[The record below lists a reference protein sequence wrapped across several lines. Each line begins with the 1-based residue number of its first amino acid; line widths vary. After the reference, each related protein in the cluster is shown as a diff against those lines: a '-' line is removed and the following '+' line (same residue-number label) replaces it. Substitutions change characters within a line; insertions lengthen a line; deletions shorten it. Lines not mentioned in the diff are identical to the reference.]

1 MPDDP
6 QTIAE
11 AEARLEALERE
22 RRRTLATLE
31 RLRAR
36 ATRGTDEGDRLAGL
50 MAPAEKLALFRRFF
64 RGRDDLYPRLWENRR
79 TGKKGY
85 APACA
90 NEWVQGVCEKPRVR
104 CGACPSRAFLPLDD
118 DVLLGHLR
126 GQHVVGIYPLL
137 SDETCWLLAAD
148 FDERTWRDDVRSF
161 RDTCRDAGLAVTLE
175 RSRSGN
181 GAHAWMFFAEP
192 VAAAVARRMGC
203 ALLTAT
209 MSRRH
214 AMSLASYDRL
224 FPSQDTM
231 PTGGFGNLI
240 ALPLQYEARKQGNT
254 MFLDDDLEP
263 LEDPWAY
270 LRDLQSTPR
279 EMVEEIAARAAREGR
294 IVGLP
299 LPSCDD
305 EEEASPWTRS
315 PSRARRRAKIEGPL
329 PTRVKAVA
337 SQRLFVE
344 KAGLPSPLLNE
355 IKRLAAF
362 QNPQFYERQ
371 GMRLSTALTP
381 RVIGCA
387 EESALHIGLPR
398 GCAESLGSLLGELG
412 VELEVADERTE
423 GDPLDVKFEGRL
435 TALQQR
441 AVAALLAHD
450 HGVVVAPPGAGKT
463 VLGIHLIARRARN
476 TLVLVHRKPL
486 LDQWRAQLAL
496 FLGVAPKSIG
506 RIGAGASRANGRLD
520 VAMIQSLCRK
530 GQVSDVVAQYGH
542 VVVDECHH
550 VSAVSF
556 ERVLAETKARF
567 VTGLTATLRRRDGH
581 DPVVTMQCGPV
592 RFRADARDAG
602 AVPSFPRWL
611 HVQDTAFRVDPG
623 IPTPGIQQALW
634 PARRGSCAQRGSSCT
649 TSWLH
654 RRGPGASRADR
665 AARPLGPAGRAPA
678 AGGTGAGD
686 LARRAEGA
694 PAQGG
699 DGAARRAAVRGAAR
713 GAGDGTLRGRGV
725 RRSPARHPPSGLAR
739 LVARHLDP
747 VRGTPPPSSC
757 RQDGGPDL
765 RLCRPFRTCPAAHVR
780 APRARL
786 PVHGVPRLGHGD
798 GDPARRGLEGRAD
811 ASGTCAAEDAPGSQ
825 GRRSRRPVAA
835 GAVGTGT
842 RPSGSR

>member
-1 MPDDP
+1 MTDDP

-11 AEARLEALERE
+11 AEARLDALERE
-22 RRRTLATLE
+22 RRRTLVTLE

-36 ATRGTDEGDRLAGL
+36 AARNADEGDRLAGL

-64 RGRDDLYPRLWENRR
+64 RGRDDVYPRLWENRR
-79 TGKKGY
+79 TAKKGY

-90 NEWVQGVCEKPRVR
+90 NEWVRGVCEKPRVR

-126 GQHVVGIYPLL
+126 GKHVVGVYPLL

-161 RDTCRDAGLAVTLE
+161 RDTCRDAGLTVTLE

-214 AMSLASYDRL
+214 AMSLASYDRF

-254 MFLDDDLEP
+254 LFLDNDLEP

-270 LRDLQSTPR
+270 LSDLQPTPR
-279 EMVEEIAARAAREGR
+279 AQVEEIAARAAREGR

-299 LPSCDD
+299 VPSGDD
-305 EEEASPWTRS
+305 EEVASPWTRS

-329 PTRVKAVA
+329 PTRVTAVA

-387 EESALHIGLPR
+387 EESPLHIGLPR
-398 GCAESLGSLLGELG
+398 GCTESLGSLLAEHG
-412 VELEVADERTE
+412 VELRVSDERTE
-423 GDPLDVKFEGRL
+423 GAPLDVTFEGTL

-441 AVAALLAHD
+441 AVAALLPHD

-496 FLGVAPKSIG
+496 FLGVASKSIG

-550 VSAVSF
+550 VSAISF

-581 DPVVTMQCGPV
+581 DPIVTMQCGPV
-592 RFRADARDAG
+592 RFRTDARDAG

-611 HVQDTAFRVDPG
+611 HVQDTAFRIDPG
-623 IPTPGIQQALW
+623 IPTPGIQQLYGLLAADRARNELILHDVLGSIAEGRAPLVLTERRDHLDLLAGRLRQAVPGLVVLHGGLKARQRKEEMARLAALPSREPHVVLATGRYAGEGFDDPRLDTLHLALPVSW
-634 PARRGSCAQRGSSCT
+634 RGTLIQYAGR
-649 TSWLH
+649 LH
-654 RRGPGASRADR
+654 RRHADKTEVRIYDYADRSVPVLQRMFERRARGYRSMGYRDSDTETGPLLDGASRDEPMPREPAPR
-665 AARPLGPAGRAPA
+665 RTHRARPVG
-678 AGGTGAGD
+678 
-686 LARRAEGA
+686 
-694 PAQGG
+694 GG
-699 DGAARRAAVRGAAR
+699 DG
-713 GAGDGTLRGRGV
+713 L
-725 RRSPARHPPSGLAR
+725 
-739 LVARHLDP
+739 
-747 VRGTPPPSSC
+747 
-757 RQDGGPDL
+757 
-765 RLCRPFRTCPAAHVR
+765 
-780 APRARL
+780 
-786 PVHGVPRLGHGD
+786 
-798 GDPARRGLEGRAD
+798 
-811 ASGTCAAEDAPGSQ
+811 
-825 GRRSRRPVAA
+825 
-835 GAVGTGT
+835 
-842 RPSGSR
+842 